1 MPAVSISKQDSLS
14 ATFAALS
21 DPTRRA
27 MLKRLSQGEA
37 TVNDLAAPFKMSLP
51 AISKHIKVLEKAG
64 LLTKTVQKQQRP
76 CKLNGTK
83 LKQAIDWIDQ
93 YKLLWEG
100 RLDRLDEV
108 AKSLQ
113 TTETAIAAAA
123 VSSKEEIAADT
134 VKSDLATN
142 LIAIPYNRDHG
153 NPYRR
158 AVATTRSMSARRNA
172 TGRSTSTCGDSR
184 MSCPQACSTD
194 SMGMVTATR
203 PSLRR
208 GGGAAATARA
218 TALLS
223 VRRPLSPAG
232 VASNAA
238 SPV

>member
-123 VSSKEEIAADT
+123 VSSKEEIAADIA
-134 VKSDLATN
+134 KSDVATN
-142 LIAIPYNRDHG
+142 LIAF
-153 NPYRR
+153 
-158 AVATTRSMSARRNA
+158 
-172 TGRSTSTCGDSR
+172 
-184 MSCPQACSTD
+184 QAINTPSTD
-194 SMGMVTATR
+194 QKDQINSPKIESTQTKTK
-203 PSLRR
+203 
-208 GGGAAATARA
+208 AAAKSKRKKNEDDGTQ
-218 TALLS
+218 
-223 VRRPLSPAG
+223 PQIG
-232 VASNAA
+232 FDF
-238 SPV
+238 

>member
-64 LLTKTVQKQQRP
+64 LLTKTVQKQHRP
-76 CKLNGTK
+76 CKLNGNK
-83 LKQAIDWIDQ
+83 LKKDIDWIDQ

-113 TTETAIAAAA
+113 TSETAIAAAA

-142 LIAIPYNRDHG
+142 LIATQAINTP
-153 NPYRR
+153 P
-158 AVATTRSMSARRNA
+158 T
-172 TGRSTSTCGDSR
+172 
-184 MSCPQACSTD
+184 PQKDQINSPKIESPQTK
-194 SMGMVTATR
+194 TK
-203 PSLRR
+203 
-208 GGGAAATARA
+208 AATK
-218 TALLS
+218 
-223 VRRPLSPAG
+223 
-232 VASNAA
+232 SNRKKKEDDGTQ
-238 SPV
+238 PQIGFDF

>member
-123 VSSKEEIAADT
+123 VSSKEEIAADIA
-134 VKSDLATN
+134 KSVVATN
-142 LIAIPYNRDHG
+142 LIASQAINTP
-153 NPYRR
+153 
-158 AVATTRSMSARRNA
+158 S
-172 TGRSTSTCGDSR
+172 TGQKDQINSPKIVS
-184 MSCPQACSTD
+184 PQTK
-194 SMGMVTATR
+194 TK
-203 PSLRR
+203 
-208 GGGAAATARA
+208 AATKSKRKKNEDDG
-218 TALLS
+218 TQ
-223 VRRPLSPAG
+223 PQIG
-232 VASNAA
+232 FDF
-238 SPV
+238 

>member
-93 YKLLWEG
+93 YKMLWEG

-123 VSSKEEIAADT
+123 VSSKEEIAADIS
-134 VKSDLATN
+134 KSDLATN
-142 LIAIPYNRDHG
+142 LIASQAINTPSTIQKDQTNS
-153 NPYRR
+153 PKIESPQ
-158 AVATTRSMSARRNA
+158 TKTKSAGKSKRKKNEDDG
-172 TGRSTSTCGDSR
+172 TQ
-184 MSCPQACSTD
+184 PQIGFD
-194 SMGMVTATR
+194 F
-203 PSLRR
+203 
-208 GGGAAATARA
+208 
-218 TALLS
+218 
-223 VRRPLSPAG
+223 
-232 VASNAA
+232 
-238 SPV
+238 

>member
-113 TTETAIAAAA
+113 TTETTIAAAA
-123 VSSKEEIAADT
+123 VSSKKEIAADIA
-134 VKSDLATN
+134 KSVVATN
-142 LIAIPYNRDHG
+142 LIASMAINTPS
-153 NPYRR
+153 
-158 AVATTRSMSARRNA
+158 ATKKDQINSPKIES
-172 TGRSTSTCGDSR
+172 
-184 MSCPQACSTD
+184 PQTK
-194 SMGMVTATR
+194 TK
-203 PSLRR
+203 
-208 GGGAAATARA
+208 AATKSKRKKNEDDG
-218 TALLS
+218 TQ
-223 VRRPLSPAG
+223 PQIG
-232 VASNAA
+232 FDF
-238 SPV
+238 

>member
-113 TTETAIAAAA
+113 TTETTISTAA
-123 VSSKEEIAADT
+123 VSSKEEIAADIA
-134 VKSDLATN
+134 KSDVATN
-142 LIAIPYNRDHG
+142 LIAF
-153 NPYRR
+153 
-158 AVATTRSMSARRNA
+158 
-172 TGRSTSTCGDSR
+172 
-184 MSCPQACSTD
+184 QAINTPSTD
-194 SMGMVTATR
+194 QKDQINSPKIESTQTKTN
-203 PSLRR
+203 
-208 GGGAAATARA
+208 AAAKSKRKKNEDDGTQ
-218 TALLS
+218 
-223 VRRPLSPAG
+223 PQIG
-232 VASNAA
+232 FDF
-238 SPV
+238 

>member
-134 VKSDLATN
+134 AQIDAATN
-142 LIAIPYNRDHG
+142 LIASQAINTPPKTQKDQIDS
-153 NPYRR
+153 PKIESPQ
-158 AVATTRSMSARRNA
+158 TTTKAAGKSKRKKNEDYG
-172 TGRSTSTCGDSR
+172 TQ
-184 MSCPQACSTD
+184 PQIGFD
-194 SMGMVTATR
+194 F
-203 PSLRR
+203 
-208 GGGAAATARA
+208 
-218 TALLS
+218 
-223 VRRPLSPAG
+223 
-232 VASNAA
+232 
-238 SPV
+238 

>member
-83 LKQAIDWIDQ
+83 LK
-93 YKLLWEG
+93 LLWEG
-100 RLDRLDEV
+100 RLDRIDEV

-113 TTETAIAAAA
+113 ATETTIAAAA
-123 VSSKEEIAADT
+123 VSSKEEITADIA
-134 VKSDLATN
+134 KSEVATN
-142 LIAIPYNRDHG
+142 LIASQAINTPSIGQKDQINS
-153 NPYRR
+153 PKIE
-158 AVATTRSMSARRNA
+158 S
-172 TGRSTSTCGDSR
+172 
-184 MSCPQACSTD
+184 PQAKTK
-194 SMGMVTATR
+194 
-203 PSLRR
+203 
-208 GGGAAATARA
+208 AAAKSKRKKNEDDGTQ
-218 TALLS
+218 
-223 VRRPLSPAG
+223 PQIG
-232 VASNAA
+232 FDF
-238 SPV
+238 

>member
-113 TTETAIAAAA
+113 TTETTIAAAA
-123 VSSKEEIAADT
+123 VSSKEEITADIP
-134 VKSDLATN
+134 KSDVATN
-142 LIAIPYNRDHG
+142 LIASQAINTP
-153 NPYRR
+153 
-158 AVATTRSMSARRNA
+158 ATTQKDQIISPKIES
-172 TGRSTSTCGDSR
+172 
-184 MSCPQACSTD
+184 PQTK
-194 SMGMVTATR
+194 TK
-203 PSLRR
+203 
-208 GGGAAATARA
+208 AATKSKRKKNEDDG
-218 TALLS
+218 TQ
-223 VRRPLSPAG
+223 PQIG
-232 VASNAA
+232 FDF
-238 SPV
+238 

>member
-113 TTETAIAAAA
+113 TTDTTIAAAA
-123 VSSKEEIAADT
+123 VSSKEEIAADIA
-134 VKSDLATN
+134 KSVVATN
-142 LIAIPYNRDHG
+142 LIASQAINTP
-153 NPYRR
+153 
-158 AVATTRSMSARRNA
+158 S
-172 TGRSTSTCGDSR
+172 TGQKDQINSPKIVS
-184 MSCPQACSTD
+184 PQTK
-194 SMGMVTATR
+194 TK
-203 PSLRR
+203 
-208 GGGAAATARA
+208 AATKSKRKKNEDDG
-218 TALLS
+218 TQ
-223 VRRPLSPAG
+223 PQIG
-232 VASNAA
+232 FDF
-238 SPV
+238 